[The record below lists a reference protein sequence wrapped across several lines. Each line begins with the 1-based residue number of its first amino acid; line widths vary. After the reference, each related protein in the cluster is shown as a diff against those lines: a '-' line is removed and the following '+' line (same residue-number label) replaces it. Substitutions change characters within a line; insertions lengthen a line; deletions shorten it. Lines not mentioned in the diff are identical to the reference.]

1 MAASTVEVCMSRQQE
16 FATVTPSEPSL
27 ASITALHPHYLKNI
41 MSRLLDPEGEGGS
54 FLERLPFG
62 AGDTTGGTETE
73 LQAVVIGGR
82 GEVDLPCIIEQSDY
96 FANMAKRA
104 AAGDT
109 PKRLVADLEHYLAGN
124 RDQVWEN
131 SWVRFP
137 RKNLSRFALGV
148 FEGDLLADKK
158 NPSAGRRSDAG
169 RFFVAGRGGEDWLR
183 LPVSYLLK
191 LSLADLLGSQKLPE
205 TLQATGVGLLGH
217 YLNDNTSPETFSF
230 HVVPL
235 TTAGGMGR
243 ALARETSKRF
253 LFTQLLVMYANECFG
268 LRESGQRAMVYF
280 APHPPVRQKELNDRV
295 ADAFYREL
303 FMSPCLSGWDKGEEK
318 HRYMQLCHQVL
329 SRSQLNAVAKLREAG
344 IISNNLVV
352 LPNVSNV
359 SLANNGTHVS
369 LGSRKLGGLL
379 GDPASGFT
387 QAHEKYLGDLTI
399 KMAEHFL
406 PLFVGSYS
414 ASPYRLGYTDF
425 HPERALGF
433 LPHELDYT
441 HLRMLWRRWQK
452 KASLSIMG
460 RPVTPF
466 GPPWIDKM
474 VSGLFRLKGDF
485 VPDYRLVDYLISL
498 LSTPQSP
505 ALNGQLGN
513 SEKLKKD
520 LAEMGVFDGQMSL
533 YLMYKLR
540 EFGVMGFSGFEG
552 RHYSQFDS
560 LQEDL
565 GRATDLQMLINAL
578 AFKYMATGAL
588 THAEIPDDPTLESE
602 RRQIFFAAAIGNPT
616 FFVRRDSGNRFLQA
630 IIEKAREVRP
640 SRRYPGYLRVQV
652 SEYRL
657 ALLHLLREDAGD
669 LIEMMGLQ
677 ETIADLERRLVDPDR
692 HSAAG
697 KLTRGILG
705 ELNATNPMRVA
716 ADDFNRGAERYYRGG
731 LRQRHIEE
739 GVAILEQDFRELDR
753 AAGGGGVLERATLH
767 ALGEE
772 GGAAAYLAGV
782 KGDLLGERLDAE
794 GLRRLMNLTL
804 LSVARDQAAAGAQLQ
819 RRNSHA
825 DHTAPVH
832 LAG

>member
-1 MAASTVEVCMSRQQE
+1 MSRQQE
-16 FATVTPSEPSL
+16 FSPSTSSDNSL
-27 ASITALHPHYLKNI
+27 AKITDLHPHYLKSI
-41 MSRLLDPEGEGGS
+41 MTRLLGSQGGGRP
-54 FLERLPFG
+54 FLERLPFC

-73 LQAVVIGGR
+73 LQAVVVGGR

-96 FANMAKRA
+96 YANVVKRA

-109 PKRLVADLEHYLAGN
+109 PKRLIADLDRYLAGS
-124 RDQVWEN
+124 RDNVWEN

-137 RKNLSRFALGV
+137 LKNLSPFALRV
-148 FEGDLLADKK
+148 FEGDLLSDKN
-158 NPSAGRRSDAG
+158 NPSAGKRSDAA
-169 RFFVAGRGGEDWLR
+169 RFFVSGADGEECLR
-183 LPVSYLLK
+183 LPISYLLK
-191 LSLADLLGSQKLPE
+191 LSLADLVGSQRLPDVLE
-205 TLQATGVGLLGH
+205 ATGRRLMGH

-235 TTAGGMGR
+235 TSKGDMGR

-253 LFTQLLVMYANECFG
+253 LFTQLLVMYANERFG
-268 LRESGQRAMVYF
+268 LKESGQRAMVYF
-280 APHPPVRQKELNDRV
+280 APHPPVRQKELNESV

-318 HRYMQLCHQVL
+318 YRYMQLCHQVL

-344 IISNNLVV
+344 IIVNNLVV

-369 LGSRKLGGLL
+369 LGSRKLGSLL
-379 GDPASGFT
+379 SDPASGFS

-406 PLFVGSYS
+406 PLFVGTYS

-452 KASLSIMG
+452 KASLSVLG
-460 RPVTPF
+460 QPVTPF
-466 GPPWIDKM
+466 GPPWIDRM
-474 VSGLFRLKGDF
+474 VSGVFGLKGDF
-485 VPDYRLVDYLISL
+485 VPDYRLVDYLICL
-498 LSTPQSP
+498 MSTPQSP
-505 ALNGQLGN
+505 ALNGRTGN
-513 SEKLKKD
+513 GDKLKRD
-520 LAEMGVFDGQMSL
+520 LAELGVFDGQMSL
-533 YLMYKLR
+533 YLLYKLR

-560 LQEDL
+560 LEDDL

-578 AFKYMATGAL
+578 AFKYMALGSL
-588 THAEIPDDPTLESE
+588 SHADIPDDPSLESE

-616 FFVRRDSGNRFLQA
+616 FFVRRNSNNRFLQR
-630 IIEKAREVRP
+630 IIEKTREVRA
-640 SRRYPGYLRVQV
+640 SRRYPGYVRIKV

-657 ALLHLLREDAGD
+657 SLLRLLREDAHD
-669 LIEMMGLQ
+669 LIEMMGLE
-677 ETIADLERRLVDPDR
+677 ETINDLELRLTDPEG

-697 KLTRGILG
+697 KLTRGILR
-705 ELNATNPMRVA
+705 ELNASAPMRVK

-731 LRQRHIEE
+731 LRSRHMEE
-739 GVAILEQDFRELDR
+739 GLAILEEDFRGLDR
-753 AAGGGGVLERATLH
+753 AAGQGGTLERGALH
-767 ALGEE
+767 ALGEQ
-772 GGAAAYLAGV
+772 GGAARYLSSVRGE
-782 KGDLLGERLDAE
+782 LLSERLDAE
-794 GLRRLMNLTL
+794 SLRRLMNLTL
-804 LSVARDQAAAGAQLQ
+804 LTITRDQAAAEELLQ
-819 RRNSHA
+819 GRNRDV
-825 DHTAPVH
+825 DHTAPVYR
-832 LAG
+832 AG